1 MLTRAEIQRLR
12 SLREKKHREALGLFV
27 IATVLKNQ
35 SAYLAPALIFCL
47 LDTFIP
53 FGAGAEIG
61 RSASSRPKVKPAAD
75 TATPKSADRVPTGAG
90 AGTAT

>member
-1 MLTRAEIQRLR
+1 
-12 SLREKKHREALGLFV
+12 V

-61 RSASSRPKVKPAAD
+61 RYMGRSMPKAAETTARPKPTEHVPA
-75 TATPKSADRVPTGAG
+75 GAG
-90 AGTAT
+90 AGAAT

>member
-1 MLTRAEIQRLR
+1 MLS
-12 SLREKKHREALGLFV
+12 SLRFTPVGLFV

-61 RSASSRPKVKPAAD
+61 RAVSKPTPKPTPH
-75 TATPKSADRVPTGAG
+75 TATPKPAEHIPAHTGAT
-90 AGTAT
+90 TAT